1 MKVTQCVFH
10 LGRLVLLVLVI
21 VQAVIFSAHIVNV
34 QGDSRYYA
42 TALVALPMLS
52 VSWWYFAKPPT
63 DRTDRPKFVWLA
75 CASTVVAFQVL
86 VFGTTG
92 IERHD
97 SFLLHIANVFTP
109 ILFLVC
115 IVCGC
120 EQSLRDAAFVVA
132 SGVTIFNAFDVSEA
146 YIVVAQNGKKVPP
159 SFWGGLVGV
168 ASVMLIW
175 SALEFTV
182 RSHLSRTQTT
192 PVTITCGFHAIHLLL
207 NVILFSLRTILY
219 VNGWA
224 EFSVM
229 IAKNAMVF
237 AVRLVYM
244 LAVYRFWQ
252 RSPPKSTPFVVPTAP
267 PPLTEDVDS
276 SECSER
282 PPTPLPQR
290 LASHTRSHPHQDQ
303 DNGHLYP
310 KLPRRVHFQD

>member
-109 ILFLVC
+109 ILFLVLRGGRRGF
-115 IVCGC
+115 VS
-120 EQSLRDAAFVVA
+120 QSCFV
-132 SGVTIFNAFDVSEA
+132 FDV
-146 YIVVAQNGKKVPP
+146 
-159 SFWGGLVGV
+159 
-168 ASVMLIW
+168 
-175 SALEFTV
+175 
-182 RSHLSRTQTT
+182 
-192 PVTITCGFHAIHLLL
+192 
-207 NVILFSLRTILY
+207 
-219 VNGWA
+219 VNF
-224 EFSVM
+224 E
-229 IAKNAMVF
+229 N
-237 AVRLVYM
+237 
-244 LAVYRFWQ
+244 
-252 RSPPKSTPFVVPTAP
+252 
-267 PPLTEDVDS
+267 
-276 SECSER
+276 
-282 PPTPLPQR
+282 
-290 LASHTRSHPHQDQ
+290 
-303 DNGHLYP
+303 
-310 KLPRRVHFQD
+310 